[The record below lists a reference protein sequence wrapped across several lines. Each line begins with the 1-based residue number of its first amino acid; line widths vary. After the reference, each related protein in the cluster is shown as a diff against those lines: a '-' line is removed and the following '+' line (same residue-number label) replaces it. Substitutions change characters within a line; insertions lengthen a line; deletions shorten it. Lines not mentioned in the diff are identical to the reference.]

1 MQYGVCLPT
10 FPFGAPPTAD
20 GIAEAAQAAE
30 QLGYD
35 SVWASDHLLP
45 PADRARYGTLF
56 ECLTTLAFVAGR
68 TRRVRLGTSVLV
80 LPLRH
85 AVEVARQV
93 ATLDALSGGRVILGV
108 GAGWIPGEFEAL
120 GADFRLR
127 GRHLDE
133 AIRVLRVLWTHPR
146 PAFHG
151 EFYRF
156 ANVLFGPPPAQ
167 AGGPPV
173 WVGGYTDAALRRA
186 ARLGDAWHADDI
198 GGESLTAMVERVR
211 ALAVRE
217 GRTVDVTLRRTV
229 DLRPLLAAGRQAS
242 AGVQDG
248 RFPAP
253 AAGALTGSLED
264 VVAGV
269 REAARAGVSH
279 FVCQFEHATPDEHL
293 EAMRLF
299 IREVAARVR
308 SEDTEGGRIR

>member
-10 FPFGAPPTAD
+10 FPFGASPTPER
-20 GIAEAAQAAE
+20 IVEVAAAAE
-30 QLGYD
+30 ELGYD

-45 PADRARYGTLF
+45 PADRPRYGTLY

-93 ATLDALSGGRVILGV
+93 ATLDALSGGRTIVGV
-108 GAGWIPGEFEAL
+108 GAGWIPEEFASL
-120 GADFRLR
+120 GANFASR

-133 AIRVLRVLWTHPR
+133 AIRVLRTLWRDSR
-146 PAFHG
+146 PSFAG
-151 EFYRF
+151 KFYRF
-156 ANVLFGPPPAQ
+156 DDVLFGPPPAQ
-167 AGGPPV
+167 PGGPPI

-198 GGESLTAMVERVR
+198 AGDRLAAMAARLR
-211 ALAVRE
+211 ALAARA
-217 GRTVDVTLRRTV
+217 GRTVGVTLRRTV
-229 DLRPLLAAGRQAS
+229 DLRPLLTAGRPAS
-242 AGVQDG
+242 AGISGG
-248 RFPAP
+248 RFPTP
-253 AAGALTGSLED
+253 DAGALSGSVED

-269 REAARAGVSH
+269 REAARVGVSH

-293 EAMRLF
+293 ASMRLF
-299 IREVAARVR
+299 MRDVVPRVSAGEVQ
-308 SEDTEGGRIR
+308 GGRSR